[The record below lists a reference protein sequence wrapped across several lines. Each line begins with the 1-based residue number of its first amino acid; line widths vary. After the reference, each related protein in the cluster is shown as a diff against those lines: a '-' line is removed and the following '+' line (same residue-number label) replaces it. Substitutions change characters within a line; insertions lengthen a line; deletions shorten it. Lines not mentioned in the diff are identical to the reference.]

1 MRLPLP
7 TRWFRQREHAV
18 LSERRARFFR
28 LFRRWVL
35 LKAVAVVVVLL
46 AVSTDIGR
54 EKWDEAA
61 DAADRM
67 WHGAPE
73 CPAAEPVPGTD
84 PPLVEVLGGSNPD
97 EFVVH
102 TDRALCAVV
111 SFDVSLSL
119 DLHAISHFNHPY
131 DHWRKEYLNV
141 AIPTGTAY
149 TAVAVGPGGTQTISG
164 EFRVE
169 AG

>member
-1 MRLPLP
+1 MMRLPLP

-73 CPAAEPVPGTD
+73 CPAAERVPGTD
-84 PPLVEVLGGSNPD
+84 PPFVEVLGGSNPD
-97 EFVVH
+97 EFV
-102 TDRALCAVV
+102 TCTPTERFALWCP
-111 SFDVSLSL
+111 STCL
-119 DLHAISHFNHPY
+119 
-131 DHWRKEYLNV
+131 
-141 AIPTGTAY
+141 
-149 TAVAVGPGGTQTISG
+149 
-164 EFRVE
+164 
-169 AG
+169 

>member
-1 MRLPLP
+1 M
-7 TRWFRQREHAV
+7 
-18 LSERRARFFR
+18 
-28 LFRRWVL
+28 
-35 LKAVAVVVVLL
+35 
-46 AVSTDIGR
+46 
-54 EKWDEAA
+54 
-61 DAADRM
+61 
-67 WHGAPE
+67 
-73 CPAAEPVPGTD
+73 
-84 PPLVEVLGGSNPD
+84 
-97 EFVVH
+97 H